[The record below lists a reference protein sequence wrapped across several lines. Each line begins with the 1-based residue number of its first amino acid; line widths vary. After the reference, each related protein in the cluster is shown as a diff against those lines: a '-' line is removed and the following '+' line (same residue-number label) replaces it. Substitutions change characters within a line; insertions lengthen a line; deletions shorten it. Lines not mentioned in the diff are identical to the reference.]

1 MMASISKKYYQILL
15 SQGVC
20 SAIGVCALFQS
31 AMNCILSWFNK
42 KRGLVC
48 GIVSSGSSVGG
59 IIFPIMLSRLIQQ
72 IGYEWAMR
80 IAAFMIMGLL
90 IISTLTFRPPVP
102 PKPQKMDKEGL
113 IRPFRDTKMILI
125 IVGYLFLTFGVF
137 IPIIY
142 LQIQAIDS
150 GMQYDLAQYLVAFF
164 NAAR

>member
-1 MMASISKKYYQILL
+1 
-15 SQGVC
+15 
-20 SAIGVCALFQS
+20 
-31 AMNCILSWFNK
+31 
-42 KRGLVC
+42 
-48 GIVSSGSSVGG
+48 
-59 IIFPIMLSRLIQQ
+59 
-72 IGYEWAMR
+72 MR

-102 PKPQKMDKEGL
+102 PKPQKMDKESL
-113 IRPFRDTKMILI
+113 IRPFRDTKMIII